1 MGAAKTKLAATR
13 RELYRALP
21 KSTKNQLRVAEERVQ
36 MTQPPRNQEEPR
48 TVKEEWPSY
57 YTVSNVSNLEP
68 SKVKRRKTMKQ
79 LQQECSPEFKEFES
93 AVDWK
98 SLDEDTAL
106 DLWEDIFKPLKSFNF
121 ADIRD

>member
-1 MGAAKTKLAATR
+1 
-13 RELYRALP
+13 
-21 KSTKNQLRVAEERVQ
+21 
-36 MTQPPRNQEEPR
+36 MTQPPRNQEEPG

-57 YTVSNVSNLEP
+57 FTISNFSNLEP
-68 SKVKRRKTMKQ
+68 SKVKRRKTMKE
-79 LQQECSPEFKEFES
+79 LQQECSLEFKEFES

>member
-1 MGAAKTKLAATR
+1 M
-13 RELYRALP
+13 
-21 KSTKNQLRVAEERVQ
+21 
-36 MTQPPRNQEEPR
+36 
-48 TVKEEWPSY
+48 KE
-57 YTVSNVSNLEP
+57 
-68 SKVKRRKTMKQ
+68 

-93 AVDWK
+93 VVDWK